1 VLLIGLTL
9 SALALAVY
17 WSRRSGTEGFAT
29 PSDCLDVCCDAA
41 KTGDASRY
49 LSCLAEPL
57 RAEVRQRFSDNGQLA
72 EHLRL
77 NMRDVKSWALR
88 HPEATGKSSA
98 VIDLEETL
106 EGRSRWT
113 RFRLERTDR
122 GWLIAGIG
130 RPEEK
135 PLGFRYGEPI
145 DEGRTGSQPKV
156 EP

>member
-1 VLLIGLTL
+1 
-9 SALALAVY
+9 
-17 WSRRSGTEGFAT
+17 
-29 PSDCLDVCCDAA
+29 
-41 KTGDASRY
+41 
-49 LSCLAEPL
+49 
-57 RAEVRQRFSDNGQLA
+57 
-72 EHLRL
+72 
-77 NMRDVKSWALR
+77 MR
-88 HPEATGKSSA
+88 SA

-135 PLGFRYGEPI
+135 PLGFRYGEPV
-145 DEGRTGSQPKV
+145 DEGRTGSQPKI